1 MRCGSMDP
9 RADGRHE
16 LPPGVPL
23 AWLLIVL
30 PCLALIGLE
39 IHQAFSRGPA
49 LTSSREWVV
58 HTFNALSAAQALDDA
73 VLGAERGEHG
83 YLLTGNVGYL
93 DVYHRRVQEIPALLA
108 SLKRLT
114 ADNPEQQGRLSRI
127 EQQIDSE
134 RGQLQHSVDVR
145 QREGATAA
153 LVVERADAAHKSA
166 DAVSV
171 RIQALIAAENRLL
184 AERLARQVDEER
196 GTTQAALIGAAIAC
210 AIMLAGVALLLRAS
224 HRGRRIE
231 SELNA
236 AVERFRLL
244 VDGVSDYALYLMD
257 PDGRIKSWNEGAQ
270 RMKGYSEE
278 EVIGKNYSCFFTL
291 EDQRAGVPAKVLHE
305 AVQRGKVRSEGPRVR
320 KDRSAFLA
328 ATVITRLRDRTGKHV
343 GFAKITRDVTEQREH
358 QQALEQARLALAQ
371 SQKLEALGQ
380 LTGGMAHDFNNIL
393 HVIKNSIDIVRARVH
408 NLDPSAVQYLEMA
421 KRNADRGAGVTQ
433 RLLAFARQQP
443 LNPKP
448 LNPNKLIQGMSDLL
462 RHAVGEGIELEV
474 VQGTSRIWTISAD
487 LNQLETAILNL
498 AVNSRDAM
506 QGSGK
511 LTLET
516 ANAFLDESYAAAHA
530 EVTAGQYVMIAVS
543 DTGAGMTPE
552 VMARAFDPFF
562 TTKETGQGTGL
573 GLSQVLGFMKQS
585 GGHVKL
591 YSELGVGT
599 TVKLYFPQRGVHA
612 DSLSAEAASATKTA
626 VGERVLLVEDEEDVR
641 AFTREVLSELG
652 YQVAEAPDGPSALGL
667 LDQLPDLTLLFT
679 DVGLPRGMNG
689 RRLAEEVCRR
699 RPDVKV
705 LYTTG
710 YARNAIVHHG
720 RLDAGVNLI
729 VKPFTQRDL
738 ARKIRSVID
747 GDVVESV

>member
-1 MRCGSMDP
+1 
-9 RADGRHE
+9 
-16 LPPGVPL
+16 
-23 AWLLIVL
+23 
-30 PCLALIGLE
+30 
-39 IHQAFSRGPA
+39 
-49 LTSSREWVV
+49 
-58 HTFNALSAAQALDDA
+58 
-73 VLGAERGEHG
+73 
-83 YLLTGNVGYL
+83 
-93 DVYHRRVQEIPALLA
+93 
-108 SLKRLT
+108 
-114 ADNPEQQGRLSRI
+114 
-127 EQQIDSE
+127 
-134 RGQLQHSVDVR
+134 
-145 QREGATAA
+145 
-153 LVVERADAAHKSA
+153 
-166 DAVSV
+166 
-171 RIQALIAAENRLL
+171 
-184 AERLARQVDEER
+184 LARQVDEER
-196 GTTQAALIGAAIAC
+196 GTTRSALIGAAIAC
-210 AIMLAGVALLLRAS
+210 ATMLAGVVLLLQAS
-224 HRGRRIE
+224 YRGRRIE

-244 VDGVSDYALYLMD
+244 VDGVPDYALYLMG
-257 PDGRIKSWNEGAQ
+257 PDGRIKSWNAGAQ
-270 RMKGYSEE
+270 RMKGYSEDE
-278 EVIGKNYSCFFTL
+278 IVGKNYSRFFTP
-291 EDQRAGVPAKVLHE
+291 EDQKAGVPAKVLHE
-305 AVQRGKVRSEGPRVR
+305 AAQRGRVRSEGPRVR
-320 KDRSAFLA
+320 KDGTAFLA
-328 ATVITRLRDRTGKHV
+328 ATVITRLRDHTGKHV

-393 HVIKNSIDIVRARVH
+393 HVIKNSIDIVHRRVH

-448 LNPNKLIQGMSDLL
+448 INPNKLIQGMSDLL

-552 VMARAFDPFF
+552 VMAKAFDPFF

-591 YSELGVGT
+591 YSELGAGT
-599 TVKLYFPQRGVHA
+599 TVKLYLPQRGVHA
-612 DSLSAEAASATKTA
+612 DSLSAENCI
-626 VGERVLLVEDEEDVR
+626 G
-641 AFTREVLSELG
+641 G
-652 YQVAEAPDGPSALGL
+652 
-667 LDQLPDLTLLFT
+667 
-679 DVGLPRGMNG
+679 
-689 RRLAEEVCRR
+689 
-699 RPDVKV
+699 
-705 LYTTG
+705 
-710 YARNAIVHHG
+710 
-720 RLDAGVNLI
+720 
-729 VKPFTQRDL
+729 
-738 ARKIRSVID
+738 
-747 GDVVESV
+747 